1 MPTSTRTRPSE
12 PHVGARPR
20 PSVAPLA
27 PPAGREH
34 GFTLLELSIV
44 LLVVAIA
51 ASFLIPRLRNVDS
64 AALGSAASRLATT
77 SRYLYEEAAF
87 RRRPMRLNLD
97 LDKHAYW
104 VTVLNDDPDDP
115 EFVVEDSPIA
125 RPVALPGTV
134 AFADVTLPA
143 VGMVHEGVVFAQF
156 FPEGYADPLVVH
168 LTNARHEYATL
179 AIEPLTGRTRVADAY
194 VQIDPARVAAARD
207 PRHDGTRGH
216 DDSDSGNGFGGRS
229 SMRGRGA
236 DTTP

>member
-1 MPTSTRTRPSE
+1 MPTSTRTRLSE
-12 PHVGARPR
+12 SRARDR
-20 PSVAPLA
+20 LHLAAA
-27 PPAGREH
+27 PPASPTRHQG
-34 GFTLLELSIV
+34 GFTLIELSII
-44 LLVVAIA
+44 LVIVAIA
-51 ASFLIPRLRNVDS
+51 ASFLIPRLRDADSTALAS
-64 AALGSAASRLATT
+64 AAARLATT

-104 VTVLNDDPDDP
+104 VTVLKDDPDDP
-115 EFVVEDSPIA
+115 EFVVDDSPIA

-194 VQIDPARVAAARD
+194 VELAAGRVADSRD
-207 PRHDGTRGH
+207 PQHDGTDGA
-216 DDSDSGNGFGGRS
+216 DGRS
-229 SMRGRGA
+229 STRTRGGSGA
-236 DTTP
+236 TTP